1 MLESS
6 RRLELGPLAVQGGP
20 HAGESRSSA
29 RAHGACDDYRAETL
43 RRLEEEQ
50 REFKEFLQRL
60 RFAKDR
66 AEFDQFM
73 NERRNQPRDEG
84 PQPQTS

>member
-1 MLESS
+1 M
-6 RRLELGPLAVQGGP
+6 
-20 HAGESRSSA
+20 
-29 RAHGACDDYRAETL
+29 

-73 NERRNQPRDEG
+73 AERCNRPDTS
-84 PQPQTS
+84 QPQSQP